1 MSDAL
6 EKIVSDMKIETE
18 TTKKHTDVFISM
30 ENEWRQLHYVQQNK
44 KQEKDYWSYA
54 KKME

>member
-18 TTKKHTDVFISM
+18 TTKKHTDVSTSM